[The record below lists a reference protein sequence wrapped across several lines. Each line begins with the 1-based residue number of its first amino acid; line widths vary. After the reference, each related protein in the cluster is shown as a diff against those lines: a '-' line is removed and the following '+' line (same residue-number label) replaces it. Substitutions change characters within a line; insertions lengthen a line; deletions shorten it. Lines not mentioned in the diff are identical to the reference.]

1 MRILFVCTGNLCRSP
16 MAEGL
21 ARSVLD
27 REYPG
32 MKGRFSFDSAG
43 VAAYDGSKA
52 TPEAVEAMMERGI
65 DISNH
70 SAGRVT
76 RGKVEESDLVLTM
89 EEAQRAQVASLAA
102 GADTPI
108 FLLLKLGQAARKAL
122 ATRSGFPKRADGL
135 SGLLC
140 AAGMEESDD
149 PLAQRTPY
157 CEVPDPI
164 GMPVEEYRH
173 VVEIMERPIE
183 NILRVLTT

>member
-1 MRILFVCTGNLCRSP
+1 FVCTGNLCRSP

-32 MKGRFSFDSAG
+32 MKGRFSFHSAG

-52 TPEAVEAMMERGI
+52 TTEAVEAMMERGI

-76 RGKVEESDLVLTM
+76 RSKVEESDLVLTM

-122 ATRSGFPKRADGL
+122 ATRSGFPERAEGL
-135 SGLLC
+135 SGLLR
-140 AAGMEESDD
+140 AAVIEENED
-149 PLAQRTPY
+149 PLAQKTPY
-157 CEVPDPI
+157 YEVPDPI

-173 VVEIMERPIE
+173 VVEIMEGPIE
-183 NILRVLTT
+183 NILRVLTK